1 MKSFLIAVLATLVAF
16 SASAQNRNGLVMPSV
31 DPKADS
37 AAIAQVRV
45 RMDSI
50 RKHRPTVA
58 VILGGGGARGM
69 AHIGMLKY
77 MEQLGIPVDLVG
89 GTSMGGLVAGLYSLG
104 YDAQYLDSL
113 VRSIDW
119 TVMMSDKVPD
129 SYQSYRRR
137 KNTNGSP

>member
-77 MEQLGIPVDLVG
+77 MEQLGIPVIRLESDYTDEDVEQLRIRAEAFVEMIKLRKG
-89 GTSMGGLVAGLYSLG
+89 PLKA
-104 YDAQYLDSL
+104 
-113 VRSIDW
+113 VR
-119 TVMMSDKVPD
+119 
-129 SYQSYRRR
+129 
-137 KNTNGSP
+137 G

>member
-1 MKSFLIAVLATLVAF
+1 MKRFLIAVLATLVAV
-16 SASAQNRNGLVMPSV
+16 SATAQNRNGLVMPSV

-37 AAIAQVRV
+37 AAIAHVRA

-50 RKHRPTVA
+50 RQHRPTVA

-129 SYQSYRRR
+129 SSS
-137 KNTNGSP
+137 GLP